1 MPPSQATPE
10 QTVPYQES
18 LPRAPNY
25 PHGAILFAYHTEK
38 STGVATSGAQ
48 AGPCALGSHVQVQL
62 PALPCGQGDMTPRA
76 DMTQQRPSL
85 TAAHPLPRLWSRIET
100 LSCDHAL
107 APAQAA

>member
-18 LPRAPNY
+18 LLRAPNY
-25 PHGAILFAYHTEK
+25 PRGEILFAYHTEK

-62 PALPCGQGDMTPRA
+62 PALPCGHACPGA

-85 TAAHPLPRLWSRIET
+85 KAARPPAPPLLMGRDSL
-100 LSCDHAL
+100 L
-107 APAQAA
+107 